1 MRYGRLVLDDARGR
15 QRCVTNELI
24 GDSMTRRHLVTRRK
38 ALALGA
44 GSVFAPY
51 IWPAGAQTRTVYVN
65 SYGGV
70 WETSWK
76 KAFFDPF
83 TAQTGIQ
90 IKTVPGV
97 SFAKLKAQ
105 VQTRNYEWDVIN
117 IGDVEYAQAVLE
129 GLLEKVD
136 AAAARTSE
144 LPPQMVREYGITS
157 YSLGTNIVY
166 RKDKFPNG
174 GPQSWADFWDVKKFP
189 GPRCLYDRSFSCLA
203 FALLADG
210 VPPDK
215 LYPMD
220 IDRAFRK
227 MSELKPHIKVMVAG
241 GLAVPAAH
249 PRRRGRHDRDVERAR
264 RRSDRGQGAARVGLE
279 RRRNLLCQSA
289 DAEGRSERQAAWEF
303 CNFVAQAK
311 PQAEF
316 AMLLPYGPANPGA
329 RALMTEARLQ
339 ADAGLA
345 GQREGLVPA
354 RCRLDRAAAGADPR
368 AMDAVADDLMNLRRY
383 SGLRNAFL
391 RPSLASHSGRF
402 E

>member
-1 MRYGRLVLDDARGR
+1 
-15 QRCVTNELI
+15 
-24 GDSMTRRHLVTRRK
+24 MTSRISRRNV
-38 ALALGA
+38 LALGA
-44 GSVFAPY
+44 GAALAAPFVRT
-51 IWPAGAQTRTVYVN
+51 AQAQTRTVYVN

-83 TAQTGIQ
+83 TAQTKIQ
-90 IKTVPGV
+90 VKTVPGV

-105 VQTRNYEWDVIN
+105 VQTRNFDWDVVN
-117 IGDVEYAQAVLE
+117 LGDVEYAQAVLE

-136 AAAARTSE
+136 KEAAKADQ
-144 LPPQMVREYGITS
+144 LPPEIVREYGITS

-189 GPRCLYDRSFSCLA
+189 GPRCMYDRSFSCLA

-210 VPPDK
+210 VPADK

-227 MSELKPHIKVMVAG
+227 MSELKPHIKVWWREGSQSQQLIRDGEVDMIAMWSARAID
-241 GLAVPAAH
+241 LMEANVP
-249 PRRRGRHDRDVERAR
+249 VELVWN
-264 RRSDRGQGAARVGLE
+264 GAE
-279 RRRNLLCQSA
+279 IYNSNLIVPKGDPNA
-289 DAEGRSERQAAWEF
+289 KTAWEF

-316 AMLLPYGPANPGA
+316 AMLLPYGPANLGA
-329 RALMTEARLQ
+329 RALMTEARLRQ
-339 ADAGLA
+339 TPAWPDNIKVSFKHDAAWLA
-345 GQREGLVPA
+345 PRLAQIRERWSQWLTT
-354 RCRLDRAAAGADPR
+354 
-368 AMDAVADDLMNLRRY
+368 
-383 SGLRNAFL
+383 
-391 RPSLASHSGRF
+391 
-402 E
+402 

>member
-1 MRYGRLVLDDARGR
+1 
-15 QRCVTNELI
+15 
-24 GDSMTRRHLVTRRK
+24 MTDRMSRRK
-38 ALALGA
+38 ILTLGA
-44 GSVFAPY
+44 GAALATPFIRTAS
-51 IWPAGAQTRTVYVN
+51 AQTRTVYVN

-83 TAQTGIQ
+83 TAQTKIQ
-90 IKTVPGV
+90 VKTVPGV

-105 VQTRNYEWDVIN
+105 VQTRNFDWDVVN
-117 IGDVEYAQAVLE
+117 LGDVEYAQAVRE

-136 AAAARTSE
+136 KAAAKTDQ
-144 LPPQMVREYGITS
+144 LPPEIVREYAITS

-189 GPRCLYDRSFSCLA
+189 GPRCMYDRSFTCLA

-210 VPPDK
+210 VPADK

-227 MSELKPHIKVMVAG
+227 MSELKPHIKVWWREGTQSQQLIRDGEVDMITMWSARAVDLIENKVPLELVWNGAEIYNSNLMV
-241 GLAVPAAH
+241 
-249 PRRRGRHDRDVERAR
+249 PRGDPNAK
-264 RRSDRGQGAARVGLE
+264 
-279 RRRNLLCQSA
+279 N
-289 DAEGRSERQAAWEF
+289 AWEF

-316 AMLLPYGPANPGA
+316 AMMLPYGPANLGA
-329 RALMTEARLQ
+329 RALMTEARLRQ
-339 ADAGLA
+339 TPAWPDNIKVGFEHDAEWLA
-345 GQREGLVPA
+345 PHLAQIREHWTQWLTT
-354 RCRLDRAAAGADPR
+354 
-368 AMDAVADDLMNLRRY
+368 
-383 SGLRNAFL
+383 
-391 RPSLASHSGRF
+391 
-402 E
+402 

>member
-1 MRYGRLVLDDARGR
+1 
-15 QRCVTNELI
+15 
-24 GDSMTRRHLVTRRK
+24 MTRRRLVTRRK

-44 GSVFAPY
+44 GSIFAPY

-117 IGDVEYAQAVLE
+117 IGDVEYGQAVLE

-136 AAAARTSE
+136 PEAAKIRE
-144 LPPQMVREYGITS
+144 LPPNMVREYGITS

-166 RKDKFPNG
+166 RKDRFPNG
-174 GPQSWADFWDVKKFP
+174 GPQNWADFWDVQKFP
-189 GPRCLYDRSFSCLA
+189 GARCLYDRSFSCLA
-203 FALLADG
+203 FATLADG
-210 VPPDK
+210 VPAEK

-227 MSELKPHIKVMVAG
+227 MSELKPHIRTWWRDGSQSQQLIRDGEVDMIAMWSARGVDLIEDKVPLELVWN
-241 GLAVPAAH
+241 
-249 PRRRGRHDRDVERAR
+249 
-264 RRSDRGQGAARVGLE
+264 GAEIYYA
-279 RRRNLLCQSA
+279 NLLVPKGNPRA
-289 DAEGRSERQAAWEF
+289 KLAWEF

-316 AMLLPYGPANPGA
+316 AMLLPYGPANPDA
-329 RALMTEARLQ
+329 RALMTEARLKQ
-339 ADAGLA
+339 TPAWPENEKVSFRHDAAWIAPKLA
-345 GQREGLVPA
+345 QIRERWTRWLTT
-354 RCRLDRAAAGADPR
+354 
-368 AMDAVADDLMNLRRY
+368 
-383 SGLRNAFL
+383 
-391 RPSLASHSGRF
+391 
-402 E
+402 